1 MKNFQNCSMAEL
13 TKEDTILKIKIAER
27 IQSLRLKTG
36 LSQTDFAE
44 KHHIDRQL
52 INRWESLK
60 NKRGVTIYTIQKF
73 CKMINVTL
81 QDFFDDETFN

>member
-1 MKNFQNCSMAEL
+1 MKNFQNCGMAEL
-13 TKEDTILKIKIAER
+13 TQEDTILKIKIAER

-44 KHHIDRQL
+44 KHNIDRQL